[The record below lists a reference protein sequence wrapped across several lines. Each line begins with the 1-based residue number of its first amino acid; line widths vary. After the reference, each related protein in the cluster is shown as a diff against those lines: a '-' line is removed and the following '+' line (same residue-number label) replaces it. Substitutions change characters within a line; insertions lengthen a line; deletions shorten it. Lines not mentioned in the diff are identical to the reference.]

1 MSKAYV
7 DAVRLLAR
15 REHGEHELVLK
26 LERKAHSTQ
35 DIQDALLECQRLG
48 LQSDARFVESL
59 MRARVRQG
67 HGPLRIRR
75 DLEQVMIAREL
86 IDDIFLQEQ
95 DHWFLHA
102 KAVWVKKYQLQDEHP
117 ADHSFAAQQKQ
128 KQFLLSRGFTFD
140 TIQMVF
146 KEAL

>member
-15 REHGEHELVLK
+15 REHGAHELVQK
-26 LERKAHSTQ
+26 LERKAHSAQ

-48 LQSDARFVESL
+48 LQSDARFADSL
-59 MRARVRQG
+59 TRARIRQG

-75 DLEQVMIAREL
+75 DLEHVMIEREL
-86 IDDIFLQEQ
+86 IDDILLEEQE
-95 DHWFLHA
+95 HWLAHA
-102 KAVWVKKYQLQDEHP
+102 KAVWEKKYKQFGD
-117 ADHSFAAQQKQ
+117 DSFAAQQKQ
-128 KQFLLSRGFTFD
+128 KQFLLSRGFAFD

>member
-15 REHGEHELVLK
+15 REHGEQELVLK
-26 LERKAHSTQ
+26 LERTAHSIE
-35 DIQDALLECQRLG
+35 DIQDALLECQRLN

-59 MRARVRQG
+59 TRARIRQG

-75 DLEQVMIAREL
+75 DLEQVLIAREL
-86 IDDIFLQEQ
+86 IDDILAAEQE
-95 DHWFLHA
+95 HWLEHA
-102 KAVWVKKYQLQDEHP
+102 KAVWVKKYKQLD
-117 ADHSFAAQQKQ
+117 DDSFAVQQKQ
-128 KQFLLSRGFTFD
+128 KQFLLSRGFAFD

>member
-26 LERKAHSTQ
+26 LERKGHSTQ
-35 DIQDALLECQRLG
+35 DIQDALSECQRLG
-48 LQSDARFVESL
+48 LQSDARFAEGL
-59 MRARVRQG
+59 TRARIRQG

-75 DLEQVMIAREL
+75 DLEQVQIAREW
-86 IDDIFLQEQ
+86 IDDILLQEQ
-95 DHWFLHA
+95 DHWLEHA
-102 KAVWVKKYQLQDEHP
+102 RAVWVKKYPLQG
-117 ADHSFAAQQKQ
+117 DHSFAAQQKQ